1 MTKPKLIEAVQKANK
16 DLNKTAIEGAVDSA
30 FSIISNVIKKE
41 DRFAYPGFGVFS
53 VRNRNARKGRNPRTG
68 EAIQIKASK
77 APKFTPGKVLKEK
90 VQ

>member
-16 DLNKTAIEGAVDSA
+16 DLNKTAIEGVVDTA

-53 VRNRNARKGRNPRTG
+53 VRNRKARKGRNPRTG
-68 EAIQIKASK
+68 EVIAIKPSK
-77 APKFTPGKVLKEK
+77 TVGFRPAPTLKRGL
-90 VQ
+90 

>member
-41 DRFAYPGFGVFS
+41 GRFAYPGFGVFS
-53 VRNRNARKGRNPRTG
+53 VRDRKARNGRNPRTG
-68 EAIQIKASK
+68 EIIAIKPSK
-77 APKFTPGKVLKEK
+77 TVGFRPAPTLKRSL
-90 VQ
+90 

>member
-68 EAIQIKASK
+68 EIIAIKPSK
-77 APKFTPGKVLKEK
+77 TVGFRPAPTLKRGL
-90 VQ
+90 